1 MFMYMED
8 DTDVTWQALESWAAD
23 TEASPP
29 CACTTPLGAC
39 SCVAS
44 MSPHSSCHGPCNPG
58 QQGSSAQVLE
68 PLGFSRHFFRTEVRN
83 DTGSLVF
90 LDFQQPVNL
99 TTWNRC
105 AYHQHLEHPLVLTS
119 LQALRRPWFA
129 TCSLV

>member
-29 CACTTPLGAC
+29 CTCTTPLGARLY
-39 SCVAS
+39 VALVS
-44 MSPHSSCHGPCNPG
+44 WHSCHAPYMPG
-58 QQGSSAQVLE
+58 QHGCLAQVLE

-105 AYHQHLEHPLVLTS
+105 AHHQHLEHPLVLTT
-119 LQALRRPWFA
+119 LHLRRWQ
-129 TCSLV
+129 